1 MRNNKNGY
9 LYTDRFNPIVVE
21 FTHEEVATD
30 EDIAYGIDKWVH
42 LFKAKTW
49 KELKMI
55 AQENEYLSSAIESA
69 YLSNKDKNIVKVARE
84 RDDFIRMQAAKDK
97 KIASLTDEN
106 SRLKKLLEDNGIKY
120 D

>member
-21 FTHEEVATD
+21 FTHEEAATD

-49 KELKMI
+49 K
-55 AQENEYLSSAIESA
+55 N
-69 YLSNKDKNIVKVARE
+69 
-84 RDDFIRMQAAKDK
+84 
-97 KIASLTDEN
+97 
-106 SRLKKLLEDNGIKY
+106 
-120 D
+120 